1 MSRPLVDP
9 WVLAVRARR
18 IMVRPVVRRLLVL
31 MVAAG
36 TGLTVVALV
45 RSADQARD
53 RWGATRTVAVARH
66 DLAPGE
72 TIDGGSAELRE
83 LPEAAVATEA
93 LAAVPV
99 GAVVRQPVAAG
110 EPLLGDRIAPGG
122 LTGVAAL
129 VPAGHRAIAIPVE
142 PLGVPRVVV
151 GDQVDVLAVLA
162 PAPALAAPAADGSEE
177 TDPSE
182 VDSLDGLATVG
193 QTAMPV
199 VERAVVVDVADGAVT
214 IAVAERDVPAVAT
227 ALAYGPV
234 LLTLAGA

>member
-162 PAPALAAPAADGSEE
+162 PALAAPAVDGSEE

-193 QTAMPV
+193 QTAIPV